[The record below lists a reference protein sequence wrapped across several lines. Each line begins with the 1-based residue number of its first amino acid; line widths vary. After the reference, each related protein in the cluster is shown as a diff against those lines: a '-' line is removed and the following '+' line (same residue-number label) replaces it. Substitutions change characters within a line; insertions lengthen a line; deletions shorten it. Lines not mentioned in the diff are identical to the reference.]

1 MQHFVSLIYI
11 LIAIGPT
18 MFFSMLSYMFFSVL
32 PYIVIP
38 VLTYMFLILF
48 FDILINIVWEYS
60 LALVK
65 NLKKIMPKLNTKEE
79 DKSMVIV
86 HVIRIIISWGF
97 RGIFRSPRGCKTK
110 SSIAA
115 FENQP
120 IGARYFF
127 SSFGSL
133 ALVLLLGSIDNL
145 KFNTMVSEIVGYKIT
160 PGFIC
165 LTLLIVYLIFVV
177 TRAGQILEIYVS
189 LLSNHPLVSYISPA
203 RWRKMTNYQ
212 DYVMDTTE
220 NQKKKLKNEENYRP
234 FAEFILGLARVI
246 TVFIYIFF
254 TFIGLVPVFFPLIT
268 SIIILLNYVYS
279 IDYGNPYISFWDV
292 LLRIVDDGSLMEYP
306 QTFIAFGMLVS
317 LFRKA
322 IKLNKIIFD
331 VEENR
336 VESFYNSIKNIKIKE
351 FYLDKLEDKLKNL
364 GSNLNKTF
372 YNIFSLDFWKNFEIN
387 FNNFFYAMFNLEKLK
402 YIYENL
408 SKFIINI
415 DFSIDELVSFSKY
428 SGIFTSLIIS
438 SFSLIKWII
447 SWFPW

>member
-1 MQHFVSLIYI
+1 MEHLII
-11 LIAIGPT
+11 LIFIITLGA
-18 MFFSMLSYMFFSVL
+18 LW
-32 PYIVIP
+32 YIVIP
-38 VLTYMFLILF
+38 VLTYMFLMLF
-48 FDILINIVWEYS
+48 FDMWINILWEES

-65 NLKKIMPKLNTKEE
+65 DLKKIMSKLNTKEE

-86 HVIRIIISWGF
+86 HVIRIIIIWGF

-133 ALVLLLGSIDNL
+133 ALVLLLGNIDNL
-145 KFNTMVSEIVGYKIT
+145 QFNVIVSEIVGYKIT
-160 PGFIC
+160 LGFIC
-165 LTLLIVYLIFVV
+165 LTLVIIYLIFVV

-189 LLSNHPLVSYISPA
+189 LLSNLPLVSYISPA

-212 DYVMDTTE
+212 DYIMDTTD
-220 NQKKKLKNEENYRP
+220 NQKKKLKTEGVYRS
-234 FAEFILGLARVI
+234 FAELILGLGRGI
-246 TVFIYIFF
+246 TLFIYIFF

-268 SIIILLNYVYS
+268 SIIILLNYIYS
-279 IDYGNPYISFWDV
+279 IDYGNPYIPFWDV
-292 LLRIVDDGSLMEYP
+292 LLQIVDDGSLMEYP
-306 QTFIAFGMLVS
+306 KTFIAFGMLMS

-336 VESFYNSIKNIKIKE
+336 VESFYNSIKNMKIKE

-372 YNIFSLDFWKNFEIN
+372 YSIFSLDFWKNFEIN
-387 FNNFFYAMFNLEKLK
+387 FNNFFYAMFNLENWK
-402 YIYENL
+402 YIYNIL
-408 SKFIINI
+408 YKFILNN
-415 DFSIDELVSFSKY
+415 DFSIDEFISFSKY
-428 SGIFTSLIIS
+428 SGLFSLLIRS

-447 SWFPW
+447 SWFI